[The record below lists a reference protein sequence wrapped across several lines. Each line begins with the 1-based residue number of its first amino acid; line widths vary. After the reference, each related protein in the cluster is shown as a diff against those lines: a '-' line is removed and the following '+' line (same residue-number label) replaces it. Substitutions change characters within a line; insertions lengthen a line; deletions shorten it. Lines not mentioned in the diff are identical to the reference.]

1 MGATQLT
8 GLQVKD
14 GSIQRPDLDVV
25 TPSKA
30 VITKIIQGT
39 GISISST
46 GVDSGTGDVTV
57 SATGTAPVTSVF
69 GRTGVVIAQAGDYT
83 PVQVGAEPALG
94 TPAQPVALLQSNN
107 SGVRAWATPSAS
119 LVGAEPALGNPSG
132 NGFVL
137 SSTTAGAR
145 SWIAPPT
152 APVASVFGRTGAVV
166 AAANDYN
173 FNQLAGSVAAAQ
185 LPAFTGDVTSP
196 GGSAALTIGTGAVTY
211 AKMQT
216 VSTAGK
222 LLGSATGLGP
232 YPVGEISLGAQLSMN
247 LSTLTVSAEP
257 PLGNPSVNGQ
267 VLSSTTAG
275 VRSWITPSG
284 GGLGGTIGNT
294 QVAWGSGTN
303 IAGSANLTWVDGSG
317 QLSIAGGGGSG
328 YLRLV
333 TNSGTGD
340 MILTAPFAT
349 CSICQNAYYSGG
361 WKYLQAAAA
370 AQIQLSE
377 GNNIAF
383 SLAASGAAGGSI
395 SWTQVLALYMS
406 GGVGIGGRPDPGA
419 GYFDVPTGY
428 KIGGGASANSYLRS
442 NGTAFVASGIAISD
456 LPLLAG
462 DVTGAINGN
471 TVGKVNGVSY
481 PASPA
486 VGTTPYVTATNTI
499 QYKSPGQFQ
508 NASGLSP
515 AGTVSNTMV
524 MCGMGSSVPFTP
536 SATGTVLVVV
546 TFRGLSNASNT
557 YGGSQ
562 IRYGTGTAPANG
574 AAASGTATGPICY
587 YPQTLAAGTYVPMAQ
602 QTMIANL
609 TVGTAYWFDLSIL
622 SNTTNN
628 YSVTNV
634 FWSIIEI

>member
-14 GSIQRPDLDVV
+14 GTIQRADLDVV
-25 TPSKA
+25 TAGKA

-211 AKMQT
+211 AQMQT

-257 PLGNPSVNGQ
+257 PLGNPSV
-267 VLSSTTAG
+267 
-275 VRSWITPSG
+275 
-284 GGLGGTIGNT
+284 
-294 QVAWGSGTN
+294 
-303 IAGSANLTWVDGSG
+303 
-317 QLSIAGGGGSG
+317 
-328 YLRLV
+328 
-333 TNSGTGD
+333 
-340 MILTAPFAT
+340 
-349 CSICQNAYYSGG
+349 
-361 WKYLQAAAA
+361 
-370 AQIQLSE
+370 
-377 GNNIAF
+377 
-383 SLAASGAAGGSI
+383 
-395 SWTQVLALYMS
+395 
-406 GGVGIGGRPDPGA
+406 
-419 GYFDVPTGY
+419 
-428 KIGGGASANSYLRS
+428 
-442 NGTAFVASGIAISD
+442 
-456 LPLLAG
+456 
-462 DVTGAINGN
+462 
-471 TVGKVNGVSY
+471 
-481 PASPA
+481 
-486 VGTTPYVTATNTI
+486 
-499 QYKSPGQFQ
+499 
-508 NASGLSP
+508 
-515 AGTVSNTMV
+515 
-524 MCGMGSSVPFTP
+524 
-536 SATGTVLVVV
+536 
-546 TFRGLSNASNT
+546 
-557 YGGSQ
+557 
-562 IRYGTGTAPANG
+562 
-574 AAASGTATGPICY
+574 
-587 YPQTLAAGTYVPMAQ
+587 
-602 QTMIANL
+602 
-609 TVGTAYWFDLSIL
+609 
-622 SNTTNN
+622 
-628 YSVTNV
+628 
-634 FWSIIEI
+634 